1 MLQQLRTHAAGYVA
15 KIFFAILVASF
26 AIWGIGDVVRQ
37 VANPDRAAV
46 VAGEREINTNE
57 IGRTFQ
63 AQLQQL
69 RQRFGQRFTSEQA
82 IQLGVLDQIVE
93 RLIAESLFDQ
103 EAQRLGLEIG
113 PELVR
118 QQMRREPAFRDS
130 TGGFSANAFAM
141 ALRNAGISEQDYV
154 RMVRQDVDR
163 QLMAEAIG
171 AGAVPPKALVVALE
185 RYRSERRTAET
196 VAIRHAAMD
205 DIPVPGDADLV
216 AYHKDNAAR
225 FTAPEYRRGQILR
238 LAVEDLA
245 ATLPVE
251 EAAIKE
257 EYERTQHELGTPEK
271 RDLLQA
277 LVSDEAEAKKLAEAA
292 RAGDFAA
299 AAKDIAKLDAEAI
312 KLDGVAKN
320 DLPADLGDPIFAA
333 AEGAVTEP
341 VKSTL
346 GWHVFKVVKV
356 HAASTK
362 SLDEVR
368 EALKMTIAK
377 EHVSDQIARLSVKL
391 EDEILGGGSFDEAA
405 QKLSLKV
412 VALGPVDRNGLDPD
426 GKPAELP
433 PTDSAQLLKSL
444 FETSSGVNSGLVETD
459 RGDFF
464 VLRVQDVTPSALKP
478 LDQVKQQVLD
488 AWLAEKRAAAARTK
502 ATEMVEK
509 AKAEQDDLAKV
520 ATANGLSV
528 ETTPPVTRVGRAEN
542 VAPQVVSA
550 IFSVKPGS
558 LSRASTPDAEVLV
571 KVKEILPSDA
581 EEAEKQIT
589 ELGRRLRDQV
599 ADDLTAAYT
608 QSLRQR
614 YPVKVDKTQIDRMY
628 GGS

>member
-377 EHVSDQIARLSVKL
+377 EHASDQIARLSVKL

-433 PTDSAQLLKSL
+433 PTDRAQLLKSL